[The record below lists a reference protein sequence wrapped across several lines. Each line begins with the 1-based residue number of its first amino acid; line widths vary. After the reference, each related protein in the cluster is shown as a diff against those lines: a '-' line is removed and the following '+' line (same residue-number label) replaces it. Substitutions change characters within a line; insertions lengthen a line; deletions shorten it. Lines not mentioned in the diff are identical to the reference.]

1 MVNNTR
7 YIIDSNVFY
16 AFFVSDDS
24 LHELSFQMLES
35 IQNDEWIT
43 TYGVVQE
50 VATLLTY
57 RKWKV
62 VANSFI
68 EYLLDAWNIIIL
80 TGLPTHDMRVFLE
93 HDKKMW
99 FVDLS
104 ILDIVMSQDIQLVS
118 FDKQLLSY
126 YRQLQDSMQT

>member
-1 MVNNTR
+1 
-7 YIIDSNVFY
+7 
-16 AFFVSDDS
+16 
-24 LHELSFQMLES
+24 
-35 IQNDEWIT
+35 
-43 TYGVVQE
+43 
-50 VATLLTY
+50 
-57 RKWKV
+57 
-62 VANSFI
+62 
-68 EYLLDAWNIIIL
+68 
-80 TGLPTHDMRVFLE
+80 MRVFLE